1 MAKGLLSRFI
11 MIFIVIIFCV
21 LLILP
26 TVDSKTMKIVP
37 KQDSAQ
43 LMTKIQ
49 SRFPAQKYKIKTE
62 NSEIVVEGFD
72 LNDAIMNEVKSY
84 QEVKDAYLLPHW
96 AEKFLLA
103 KKINL
108 GLDLQGGMSLTLQ
121 SDFELMEEKSGR
133 KFTEKDKKDAT
144 TQALEII
151 SNRINTFGVSEP
163 LVRPKG
169 IDSIEIQLP
178 GVKDPDKVRELIGK
192 TGSVEYR
199 LVDEEFSGLAAEYV
213 RANNVVIPED
223 YEEQA
228 ELSKTIAEAISLP
241 SDKKVY
247 FFYSRNDQTGEI
259 FPEYPIVLLRE
270 VALNGDDIASA
281 SEGYDEM
288 QRPAV
293 HFNTTSEGATK
304 FANVTA
310 PANHGKRL
318 AIVIDEKVR
327 SAPGMSVQI
336 SGGQA
341 IIQGDFTIEEVQ
353 ILTRII
359 KEGALPVSLRIVE
372 ERTVG
377 PSLGQDSIQSGVQA
391 IIVGLLG
398 VMLFMIIYY
407 KLSGIIANICLIL
420 NMLFVLAF
428 LSMLGFTLTLPGIAG
443 LILTVGMAVD
453 ANVIIF
459 ERIKEETKNGK
470 SPKVA
475 VANGFERAFWTIFD
489 SNLTTLLAAIILSQ
503 VGTGPIKGFAVTLI
517 IGILSSMFSALF
529 ISKSIYQLWVSPKN
543 IKSLSI

>member
-1 MAKGLLSRFI
+1 MAKGLISKFVI
-11 MIFIVIIFCV
+11 IFIVIAFCV

-26 TVDSKTMKIVP
+26 TVDSKTMKVVA
-37 KQDSAQ
+37 KQSGAQ
-43 LMTKIQ
+43 LM
-49 SRFPAQKYKIKTE
+49 SDLEARFPSDKYKIRTE
-62 NSEIVVEGFD
+62 GSDYYVEGYD
-72 LNDAIMNEVKSY
+72 LNDAIMNEIKAKDT
-84 QEVKDAYLLPHW
+84 VKDAKFLPHW

-108 GLDLQGGMSLTLQ
+108 GLDLQGGMSLVLQ
-121 SDFELMEEKSGR
+121 ADFELMEEKLNKKLS
-133 KFTEKDKKDAT
+133 EKDRKDAT

-151 SNRINTFGVSEP
+151 SNRVNTFGVSEP
-163 LVRPKG
+163 LIRPKG
-169 IDSIEIQLP
+169 TDSIEIQLP
-178 GVKDPDKVRELIGK
+178 GVKDPDKVRDLIGK

-199 LVDEEFSGLAAEYV
+199 LADDQFSSLAMEYV
-213 RANNVVIPED
+213 QTNSITIPED
-223 YEEQA
+223 YEEQN
-228 ELSKTIAEAISLP
+228 ELAHKIAEAIALP

-247 FFYSRNDQTGEI
+247 FFYSRNKQTGVNY
-259 FPEYPIVLLRE
+259 PDYPIVLNRE
-270 VALNGDDIASA
+270 ISLNGDDIATA

-293 HFNTTSEGATK
+293 HFNTTSEGAAK
-304 FANVTA
+304 FASVTA
-310 PANHGKRL
+310 NENKGKRL

-327 SAPGMSVQI
+327 SAPQINGQI

-341 IIQGDFTIEEVQ
+341 IITGDFTIDEVQ

-359 KEGALPVSLRIVE
+359 KEGALPVSLRIIE

-377 PSLGQDSIQSGVQA
+377 PSLGQDSINSGIKA
-391 IIVGLLG
+391 IVVGLLG
-398 VMLFMIIYY
+398 VMFFMLIYY
-407 KLSGIIANICLIL
+407 KLSGFVADLCLIL

-453 ANVIIF
+453 ANVIIY
-459 ERIKEETKNGK
+459 ERIKEEMKKGK

-475 VANGFERAFWTIFD
+475 VSNGFERAFWTIFD
-489 SNLTTLLAAIILSQ
+489 SNLTTLLAAVILSQ

-517 IGILSSMFSALF
+517 IGILSSMFSSLF
-529 ISKSIYQLWVSPKN
+529 VSKTIFQLWVSPKN